1 MVISHIMPSD
11 LKSVR
16 CPQSVSTPPR
26 FHHCASAEHFQT
38 SKGANYEISGFDDV
52 AHNDD
57 NSDSLPDG
65 QTFEIG
71 AGAEILRFWNVFA
84 SLESE
89 IKTTCAGSVDSAAL
103 RTTSVF
109 SSAPLDIPTVH
120 P

>member
-1 MVISHIMPSD
+1 MTERKKAVYHARILPKPSHSLEI
-11 LKSVR
+11 
-16 CPQSVSTPPR
+16 T
-26 FHHCASAEHFQT
+26 HHLQR
-38 SKGANYEISGFDDV
+38 
-52 AHNDD
+52 
-57 NSDSLPDG
+57 
-65 QTFEIG
+65 
-71 AGAEILRFWNVFA
+71 AEILRFWNVFA

>member
-1 MVISHIMPSD
+1 MISRNVTKCLNLPS
-11 LKSVR
+11 LFLHMTGM
-16 CPQSVSTPPR
+16 QSSL
-26 FHHCASAEHFQT
+26 
-38 SKGANYEISGFDDV
+38 V